1 MELWLSEN
9 ASRRVTWNG
18 LNAKI
23 PEGGHT
29 LKPSEGPNANVAVGM
44 GSIPATPDRVEL
56 DGGRLSRVEKYKILV
71 RRQAVNTEEEKYY
84 FTEERSIKTV
94 NKRL

>member
-1 MELWLSEN
+1 
-9 ASRRVTWNG
+9 
-18 LNAKI
+18 
-23 PEGGHT
+23 
-29 LKPSEGPNANVAVGM
+29 M